1 MTSLLVDAC
10 DKVWYAFYPS
20 LVEIRTHALLA
31 TILPFLYSLLLYIE
45 ARYGI
50 LTGYRGKFF
59 NGSVLFFLGFL
70 VTGCSIT

>member
-10 DKVWYAFYPS
+10 DKVWYAFYSS

-45 ARYGI
+45 VRYGI
-50 LTGYRGKFF
+50 YTGYCGNILDGLVFI
-59 NGSVLFFLGFL
+59 FLGFL
-70 VTGCSIT
+70 VTGCSIA